1 MPKMDGLEVL
11 HIVKKNVESQR
22 VLVAMLTARK
32 NEQDILH
39 ALNSGADDYMLK
51 PFHPQEVLVR
61 IQRLVNRL
69 FI

>member
-69 FI
+69 FK